1 VAHAATMTARPQSE
15 SKSPIPREHGAW
27 GLLLQPFLA
36 AAILANQWT
45 WLLLPALG
53 LILFGFL
60 LREPLIVLARQRF
73 VWRAPNPQTPVAA
86 RWLAVES
93 AGALLCLAVLAAR
106 LPLVELALLAAAAL
120 ALTILAVWLTI
131 QNRQRSI
138 PLQIVSA
145 AGLATTALLA
155 LLTTNGTIPTWGRLL
170 WGVLSAH
177 GAASILVV
185 HTRLDLKILHRQGKP
200 APVPLT
206 AYVPAVLQLIAALAI
221 PTAALPLVFSA
232 GIAIFELTR
241 LPKTLDEPLM
251 RVGFRALGVSIT
263 HALLTVYALWP
274 PAH

>member
-1 VAHAATMTARPQSE
+1 MAHAATMTARPQSE

-27 GLLLQPFLA
+27 GLLLQPFVAAGLLA
-36 AAILANQWT
+36 DRWT

-73 VWRAPNPQTPVAA
+73 VWRTPNPQTPIAV

-106 LPLVELALLAAAAL
+106 LPLVELAILAATAL

-131 QNRQRSI
+131 RNRQRSI

-145 AGLATTALLA
+145 AGLATTALLS
-155 LLTTNGTIPTWGRLL
+155 LLTTNGAIPAWGWIL

-185 HTRLDLKILHRQGKP
+185 HTRLDLKILQRQSKP
-200 APVPLT
+200 TPVPLT
-206 AYVPAVLQLIAALAI
+206 AYLPAALQLLAAVAI

-241 LPKTLDEPLM
+241 LPRTLDEPLM
-251 RVGFRALGVSIT
+251 RVGFRALAVSIS
-263 HALLTVYALWP
+263 HALLAVYALWP
-274 PAH
+274 LAH